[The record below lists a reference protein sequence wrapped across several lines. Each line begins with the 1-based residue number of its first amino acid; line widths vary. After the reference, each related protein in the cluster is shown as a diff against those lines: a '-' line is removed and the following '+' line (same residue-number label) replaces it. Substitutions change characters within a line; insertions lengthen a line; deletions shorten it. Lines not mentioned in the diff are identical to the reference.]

1 MKDAIKKMMNKL
13 RAMRKT
19 VEKMIRKGEII
30 MRDAIERMIG
40 KVVRKI
46 NGVEP
51 LVCNDKG
58 ASDLVTIIA
67 IIVVV
72 LAAAIIFR
80 GVLTNIINSV
90 GAKVINWINGN

>member
-1 MKDAIKKMMNKL
+1 MKNVIKKMMNKL
-13 RAMRKT
+13 VAMEKT
-19 VEKMIRKGEII
+19 VEKMIGKGEMI
-30 MRDAIERMIG
+30 MRDAIKRMIG

-90 GAKVINWINGN
+90 GAKVINWINSN

>member
-19 VEKMIRKGEII
+19 VEKMIRKGEMI

>member
-13 RAMRKT
+13 SAMRKT